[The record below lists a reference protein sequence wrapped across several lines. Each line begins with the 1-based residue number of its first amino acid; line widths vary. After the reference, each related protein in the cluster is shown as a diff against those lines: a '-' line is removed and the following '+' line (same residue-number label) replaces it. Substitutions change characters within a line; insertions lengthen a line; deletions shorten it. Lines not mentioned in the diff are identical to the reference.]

1 MPQYMIQLEV
11 DTEQDLPRVVSLAG
25 ELSRLAE
32 IDGDVHVDVVAVV
45 RHTCGEDDEDHE
57 LLVPSADEH
66 A

>member
-1 MPQYMIQLEV
+1 MAAYMIQLEV
-11 DTEQDLPRVVSLAG
+11 DTEHELPHVVSLAG
-25 ELSRLAE
+25 ELSRLVA